1 MNKVILCS
9 LLGSAVAL
17 PLLFS
22 SAPVVAAEV
31 KVTWENAEKYTD
43 VRPANESRKRFRER
57 TLAALEEHI
66 VELASKLPESQKLT
80 MTVTNVDLAGQ
91 VWPSQ
96 FVGFGVGAANDVRV
110 IQRVD
115 IPRMTFSYTLS
126 DEQGAVISSAEE
138 VQLKDMNFME
148 SNIRT
153 NRGDTLSYEKIML
166 EDWFND
172 TFTTNVAA
180 NEE

>member
-1 MNKVILCS
+1 
-9 LLGSAVAL
+9 
-17 PLLFS
+17 
-22 SAPVVAAEV
+22 
-31 KVTWENAEKYTD
+31 
-43 VRPANESRKRFRER
+43 
-57 TLAALEEHI
+57 
-66 VELASKLPESQKLT
+66 

-126 DEQGAVISSAEE
+126 DEQGTVVSSAEE

-148 SNIRT
+148 SNIRQ

>member
-9 LLGSAVAL
+9 LLGSSVAL
-17 PLLFS
+17 PLFLA
-22 SAPVVAAEV
+22 SAPVSAAEV
-31 KVTWENAEKYTD
+31 KVTWEKAEKYTD

-57 TLAALEEHI
+57 TLASLEEHI
-66 VELASKLPESQKLT
+66 VELASELPDSQTLS

-96 FVGFGVGAANDVRV
+96 FVGFGVGAANDVRI

-126 DEQGAVISSAEE
+126 DENGAIISSADE

-148 SNIRT
+148 SNIRQS
-153 NRGDTLSYEKIML
+153 RSDSLRYEKLML
-166 EDWFND
+166 EDWFDD
-172 TFTTNVAA
+172 TFAQSVAA